1 SRLFRQCL
9 ERGWRCEPVRMVMRV
24 LCFFQRTGAQPCGEF
39 WIFCFPRQAE
49 MGEGAWPPQ
58 RLMLYE
64 KCVEPF
70 KALDELRMGIHR
82 ENPRGWLNAAR
93 RQDDGRS
100 SRLPMFTY
108 RISVQE
114 AK

>member
-1 SRLFRQCL
+1 
-9 ERGWRCEPVRMVMRV
+9 G
-24 LCFFQRTGAQPCGEF
+24 TGLALRACQDGYARPLLLPANGRAAMGEF